1 VRGIFSSV
9 LGADKRVASCVL
21 CDSFYN
27 LLHDESAD
35 TRARKR
41 IVLLLVLLLLC
52 CVELSCVVLC
62 CVLNSRAGGAGRS
75 TAEHL
80 EDIVGTF
87 ACETF

>member
-1 VRGIFSSV
+1 
-9 LGADKRVASCVL
+9 
-21 CDSFYN
+21 
-27 LLHDESAD
+27 
-35 TRARKR
+35 
-41 IVLLLVLLLLC
+41 
-52 CVELSCVVLC
+52 LC